1 LRVESLGLSTC
12 TIGISREPA
21 IICWISASLMPTEVV
36 YVAIES
42 ELERRD
48 VP

>member
-1 LRVESLGLSTC
+1 VHS